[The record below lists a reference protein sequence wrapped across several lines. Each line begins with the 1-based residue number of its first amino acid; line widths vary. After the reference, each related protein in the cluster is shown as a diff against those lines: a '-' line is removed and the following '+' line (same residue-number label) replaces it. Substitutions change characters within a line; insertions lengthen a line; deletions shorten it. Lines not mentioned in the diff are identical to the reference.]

1 MANHTEENL
10 RKIESPT
17 VDNVTGE
24 LQLITLQLIT
34 LLERRKKNFHPFVGI
49 QNFANE

>member
-1 MANHTEENL
+1 MANHTEGNL

-24 LQLITLQLIT
+24 P
-34 LLERRKKNFHPFVGI
+34 ERRKKHFHQFAGT

>member
-17 VDNVTGE
+17 VDNVDYWRVTVDNVTGKTKE
-24 LQLITLQLIT
+24 KFPPICWDTKFRQ
-34 LLERRKKNFHPFVGI
+34 
-49 QNFANE
+49 